1 MKKLIQI
8 TLALIMALSFV
19 GCSKDSGK
27 TDGPVEVTLWHTY
40 TEHHNDFIN
49 QMIDEFNNSQTEVK
63 VIAVQQPYQD
73 YDANLLQA
81 IRNGVGPDICSRFS
95 TNVAADFGMK
105 KAATADEFKSDFD
118 VAANVAV
125 SVLTVDGLSLI
136 HI

>member
-81 IRNGVGPDICSRFS
+81 IRNGVGPDICSRFA
-95 TNVAADFGMK
+95 TNVADYIAD
-105 KAATADEFKSDFD
+105 
-118 VAANVAV
+118 
-125 SVLTVDGLSLI
+125 LI
-136 HI
+136 DYDYEY